1 MGKVS
6 ILECGTL
13 SACEVFPEAS
23 LGQPSMSI
31 DPKSAL
37 ESAALDALRA
47 VVDPLTGVDWVTG
60 RQLKALSVQGGQALL
75 ELRLGYP
82 ARSSHAAF
90 AELITQA
97 LKAVPGIEGVKVK
110 FDTLVGTHAVSRG
123 QTPLS
128 GAKNLIAVASGK
140 GGVGKS
146 TTAINLA
153 LALSLEGARVGI
165 LDADIYGPSQPL
177 MMGLS
182 GKPDSPDGK
191 TITPPVNFGIQMMSM
206 GLLVEEEKATIWRGP
221 MASQAFDQ
229 LLRLTNWGEPGAPLD
244 YLVVDLPPGT
254 GDIHLSISQ
263 RAPLTAAVIV
273 TTPQDIALLDARK
286 GLRMF
291 EKVSTPVLGV
301 IENMAVYHCPN
312 CGHEAHIFGQHGG
325 QRLANDGQ
333 VTLLGSLPLDLKI
346 REQAD
351 SGQPTVVSDP
361 DSRAAQ
367 LYRDIALQIAAKVSL
382 LPKDYSS
389 KMPGVAVVPPAA
401 SSDNPPKPS

>member
-1 MGKVS
+1 
-6 ILECGTL
+6 
-13 SACEVFPEAS
+13 
-23 LGQPSMSI
+23 MSI
-31 DPKSAL
+31 APTSPLESSAL
-37 ESAALDALRA
+37 EALKA
-47 VVDPLTGVDWVTG
+47 VVDPLTGVDWVSG
-60 RQLKALSVQGGQALL
+60 RQLQALSVQDGLAQV
-75 ELRLGYP
+75 RIKLGYP
-82 ARSSHAAF
+82 AASRWSAYTQ
-90 AELITQA
+90 LVTQA
-97 LKAVPGIEGVKVK
+97 LMAVPGIRAVETQWETQVQ
-110 FDTLVGTHAVSRG
+110 THAVSRG
-123 QTPLS
+123 QAPLP
-128 GAKNLIAVASGK
+128 GARNLIAVASGK

-153 LALSLEGARVGI
+153 LALAGEGARVGL

-191 TITPPVNFGIQMMSM
+191 TITPPENFGVQMMSM

-229 LLRLTNWGEPGAPLD
+229 LLRLTNWGEPDAPLD

-301 IENMAVYHCPN
+301 IENMAVYHCPQ
-312 CGHEAHIFGQHGG
+312 CGHEAHIFGEHGG
-325 QRLANDGQ
+325 QRLADDGH

-351 SGQPTVVSDP
+351 SGQPTVASDP

-382 LPKDYSS
+382 LPRDYSS
-389 KMPGVAVVPPAA
+389 KMPGVTVG
-401 SSDNPPKPS
+401 SPSAPT